1 MIFPKFLITFVN
13 TALIINTLI
22 LSLLPNQ
29 NYPTMKRFCTISIL
43 AFTLSI
49 SVHAQVL
56 WQITGADLKKPSY
69 LFVTH
74 DLIPIQFLD
83 SIPELFRSYNR
94 CDIVVSEVVLNH
106 VDDLTEFQQAAIM
119 PNNTTIADL
128 LNLEDFTTVSN
139 ELKSV
144 TGTELNSSSR
154 LHPSLLLALYRT
166 ELFKNAAKF
175 VEGTQSDS
183 YFQLIASQQDKRVI
197 GLETAGQQIFHL
209 LLENKTLERDAKLLV
224 SAVMN
229 KDSVLSKMLDEVRF
243 YKTGN
248 IDALSEA
255 LKQKEQARY
264 SSVETY
270 EQQLKQ
276 RNIHQFN
283 QILELINTSPCFITV
298 NAIHLQGRFGL
309 INQLREKKYSIKEV
323 KAGR

>member
-1 MIFPKFLITFVN
+1 MKHFSIIFILVITFGVC
-13 TALIINTLI
+13 A
-22 LSLLPNQ
+22 
-29 NYPTMKRFCTISIL
+29 
-43 AFTLSI
+43 
-49 SVHAQVL
+49 HAQVL

-83 SIPELFRSYNR
+83 SIPELFRSYNN
-94 CDIVVSEVVLNH
+94 CDIVVSEFVLSYS
-106 VDDLTEFQQAAIM
+106 DDLLDFQRAAVM

-128 LNLEDFTTVSN
+128 LNIEDFTVVSN

-144 TGTELNSSSR
+144 TGTELHSSAT
-154 LHPSLLLALYRT
+154 LHPSLILALYRT
-166 ELFKNAAKF
+166 ELFKNATKF

-209 LLENKTLERDAKLLV
+209 LLENKTLERDARLLV
-224 SAVMN
+224 NAVMN
-229 KDSVLSKMLDEVRF
+229 KDSVISSMLDEVRF

-255 LKQKEQARY
+255 LKQKEQIRY
-264 SSVETY
+264 SSIETY

-276 RNIHQFN
+276 RNMQQFS
-283 QILELINTSPCFITV
+283 QILELINTSPCFITIS
-298 NAIHLQGRFGL
+298 AKHLQGRFGL

-323 KAGR
+323 KNGR